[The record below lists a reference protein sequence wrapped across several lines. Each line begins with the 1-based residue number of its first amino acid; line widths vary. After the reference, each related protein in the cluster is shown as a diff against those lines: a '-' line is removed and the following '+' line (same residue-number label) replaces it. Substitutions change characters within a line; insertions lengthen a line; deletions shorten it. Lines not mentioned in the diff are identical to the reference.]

1 MSNNE
6 HTYSLRHLRQF
17 KALSV
22 NIVYNDT
29 KSVSFLGTK
38 IWEIL
43 SGSFKN
49 INNIDTFKKAM
60 KIWKP
65 TIICKVCLEFTRFR
79 RKS

>member
-6 HTYSLRHLRQF
+6 HTYILRHLRQF

-22 NIVYNDT
+22 NIVYHDT